1 MQVWRTVILGAIG
14 AWIGAMLLFGA
25 VVAPVA
31 FKVLPSREL
40 AGAVVSR
47 VLPRL
52 TVAGLVVAAAAGIF
66 ALVQGL
72 CGPGSGAWITRV
84 AVAVLA
90 LSLLL
95 GSIWVSARMEGLRA
109 EIGGIEQVD
118 ETHPLRLEFK
128 RFHRISVRLY
138 MGTLLLALTLFI
150 LEARARG

>member
-1 MQVWRTVILGAIG
+1 MQIWRTVNLAAIG

-31 FKVLPSREL
+31 FKVLPNREL

-47 VLPRL
+47 VLQRL

-72 CGPGSGAWITRV
+72 YGSGSGAWITRV

-109 EIGGIEQVD
+109 EMGGIEQVED
-118 ETHPLRLEFK
+118 THPLRLEFK
-128 RFHRISVRLY
+128 RFHRLSVRLY

-150 LEARARG
+150 LETRARG